1 MLGCKAAISPIE
13 ENHKLEE
20 KRKAPLDDAGIR
32 GLWENLDILLSLD
45 LTLPML
51 WGW

>member
-20 KRKAPLDDAGIR
+20 KRKEPLDDAGIR